1 MNKCQSGGR
10 RGRNTMDHVGTMASE
25 IQNAFAT
32 QKYHAS
38 VFLDFEN
45 AYDKS
50 WQQHILQT
58 LEKFKLKG
66 NLPIFIQN
74 YLTKCSIQVQVSNE
88 KSTPRNLDTGIPQG
102 SSLSA
107 TLFLI
112 AVNSLVDE
120 LRLFV
125 HSSLF
130 VDDCRVS
137 IICYDLST
145 AQTELQ
151 KVLNLFQRWCY
162 KTGFV
167 FSAKKSKVLICH
179 RKKRVHEPTIDV
191 FLNRQ
196 KLECVTEFKFL
207 GVIFDSKLQ
216 WIPHLKMIKEK
227 TFSKINLLKIIASS
241 KYKTSTQD
249 LLNIYKTLILPKIE
263 YGSLAYHTATPTNL
277 KILDPI
283 HHKCLRICLGAFR
296 TTPINS
302 LYVESNITSLD
313 LRRKIACIQ
322 YYFRNQEIEKRNITT
337 IFQNPNSDV
346 IFERRKKGPFPIGML
361 IRKYLN
367 FFDIGTPKI
376 IIKRIPHFPP
386 WFTPNIDICFEL
398 NNNLKRNCT
407 PNEQIISFHLHRH
420 ESRVDIFTDGSKTNI
435 GTGSGV
441 AIFSRLHNTY
451 NSQKIKLNKLASV
464 YTAELEAIKS
474 GLQSI
479 INTKNT
485 VCTIYSDSK
494 SSLLALNQYNPKNEI
509 MKEIHS
515 LILRISQ
522 NKTTLKFCWIPSHC
536 GIGGNEIADKV
547 AKEAANNTRLC
558 LKPISASDMKPHIKN
573 QILSFWKESWQALQ
587 HNKLRNIDADIGKRN
602 FQTFPNRI
610 DQIKFTRIR
619 LGHTRLTHSHYFT
632 GEEPLICAQCNVIAT
647 VIHILLV
654 CPRYYNHRKN
664 HFGNSIISIK
674 QVLDRKNTKL
684 NLSVLNF
691 FKSINLFPEL

>member
-151 KVLNLFQRWCY
+151 KVLNLFQRWCN

-167 FSAKKSKVLICH
+167 FSAKKSKALICH

-227 TFSKINLLKIIASS
+227 TLSKINLLKIIASS

-296 TTPINS
+296 TTP
-302 LYVESNITSLD
+302 
-313 LRRKIACIQ
+313 
-322 YYFRNQEIEKRNITT
+322 
-337 IFQNPNSDV
+337 
-346 IFERRKKGPFPIGML
+346 
-361 IRKYLN
+361 
-367 FFDIGTPKI
+367 
-376 IIKRIPHFPP
+376 
-386 WFTPNIDICFEL
+386 
-398 NNNLKRNCT
+398 
-407 PNEQIISFHLHRH
+407 
-420 ESRVDIFTDGSKTNI
+420 
-435 GTGSGV
+435 
-441 AIFSRLHNTY
+441 
-451 NSQKIKLNKLASV
+451 
-464 YTAELEAIKS
+464 
-474 GLQSI
+474 
-479 INTKNT
+479 
-485 VCTIYSDSK
+485 
-494 SSLLALNQYNPKNEI
+494 
-509 MKEIHS
+509 
-515 LILRISQ
+515 
-522 NKTTLKFCWIPSHC
+522 
-536 GIGGNEIADKV
+536 
-547 AKEAANNTRLC
+547 
-558 LKPISASDMKPHIKN
+558 
-573 QILSFWKESWQALQ
+573 
-587 HNKLRNIDADIGKRN
+587 
-602 FQTFPNRI
+602 
-610 DQIKFTRIR
+610 
-619 LGHTRLTHSHYFT
+619 
-632 GEEPLICAQCNVIAT
+632 
-647 VIHILLV
+647 
-654 CPRYYNHRKN
+654 
-664 HFGNSIISIK
+664 
-674 QVLDRKNTKL
+674 
-684 NLSVLNF
+684 
-691 FKSINLFPEL
+691 